1 MPILNNS
8 QPKKHF
14 WSGNLILKWDS
25 TTMPMVNADLQ
36 VTKNEISLQV
46 FMSKNSGRAGKVL
59 EGAST
64 DMEDMLNLCNFYHI
78 DICQFMK
85 LPDGTHPVMLHRSEL
100 ERLEK
105 AANGVK
111 AAGPCE
117 GIKEA
122 APCEV
127 VKEAGPCEVVKEAV
141 AGDMRY
147 LNDKNVGQLIDCI
160 AAKDAKIAE
169 LYERIVEMMEENTR
183 LKVKLEN
190 TSYLRHDMV
199 ADDSGQR

>member
-100 ERLEK
+100 ERLKK
-105 AANGVK
+105 AAKGESE

-117 GIKEA
+117 G
-122 APCEV
+122 
-127 VKEAGPCEVVKEAV
+127 VKEAGPCEGVKVEV

-147 LNDKNVGQLIDCI
+147 LNDKNVGQLIECI